1 MLVNITCPKCNTS
14 GGFSITD
21 AYYIGPYKCWK
32 CRAVL
37 KINLENNRLISCE
50 AMDAAEQARF
60 DQEQEA
66 KKRAR
71 GGR

>member
-1 MLVNITCPKCNTS
+1 MLVNITCPKCNTN

-37 KINLENNRLISCE
+37 KIHLENNRLQSCE
-50 AMDAAEQARF
+50 PMDDAEFARF
-60 DQEQEA
+60 EQDQDA
-66 KKRAR
+66 RRRAR

>member
-32 CRAVL
+32 CRAIL
-37 KINLENNRLISCE
+37 KINLENNRLVSCE

-60 DQEQEA
+60 DAEQEA

>member
-37 KINLENNRLISCE
+37 KINLENNRLVSCE

-66 KKRAR
+66 KKKSR

>member
-37 KINLENNRLISCE
+37 KINLENNRLVSCE
-50 AMDAAEQARF
+50 AMDAAQQARF

>member
-37 KINLENNRLISCE
+37 KINLENNRLVSCE

>member
-37 KINLENNRLISCE
+37 KINLENSRLVSCE
-50 AMDAAEQARF
+50 AMDGAELAKFEQEQA
-60 DQEQEA
+60 A
-66 KKRAR
+66 KQKAR